1 MAASNSVLLSARR
14 DETFLFRVEKF
25 STDADNML
33 TIAVFDRD
41 ALSSD
46 DFLGSV
52 ELSLTE
58 EFRGRWTDNEIDKK
72 FALKDPEQRVC
83 SLTHS
88 YTSNLVLCTCL
99 VGFWSSTRLCALL
112 C

>member
-1 MAASNSVLLSARR
+1 MAASNSVLLSAQR

-33 TIAVFDRD
+33 TITVFDRD
-41 ALSSD
+41 ALASD

-58 EFRGRWTDNEIDKK
+58 EFRGQWTDNEIDKK
-72 FALKDPEQRVC
+72 FALKDPEQRVR
-83 SLTHS
+83 SLNFL
-88 YTSNLVLCTCL
+88 YTLNLTFCT
-99 VGFWSSTRLCALL
+99 
-112 C
+112 

>member
-1 MAASNSVLLSARR
+1 MSAQR
-14 DETFLFRVEKF
+14 DETFLFRVERF

-33 TIAVFDRD
+33 TIAVFDKD

-52 ELSLTE
+52 EISLTE
-58 EFRGRWTDNEIDKK
+58 EFRGQSTDNEIDKK

-83 SLTHS
+83 SPTYL
-88 YTSNLVLCTCL
+88 YTLILVFCT
-99 VGFWSSTRLCALL
+99 
-112 C
+112 

>member
-1 MAASNSVLLSARR
+1 M
-14 DETFLFRVEKF
+14 TFLFRVERF

-33 TIAVFDRD
+33 TIAVFDKD

-52 ELSLTE
+52 EISLTE
-58 EFRGRWTDNEIDKK
+58 EFRGQWTDNEIDKK

-83 SLTHS
+83 SPTYL
-88 YTSNLVLCTCL
+88 YTLILVFCT
-99 VGFWSSTRLCALL
+99 
-112 C
+112 